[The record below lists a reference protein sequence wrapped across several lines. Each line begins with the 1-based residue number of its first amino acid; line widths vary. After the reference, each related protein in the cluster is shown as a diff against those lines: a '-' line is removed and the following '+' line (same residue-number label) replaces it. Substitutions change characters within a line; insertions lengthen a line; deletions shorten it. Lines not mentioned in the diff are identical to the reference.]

1 MKTDEKSTKRTG
13 RRFNVLDVV
22 ILLLLLA
29 AIAAIGYRYYQSA
42 KEAETDTQQPVLVA
56 FEIKDLPAEAVWALG
71 KDAVYLD
78 STGDLLGVLQI
89 PKNATGG
96 SVLSTRPVQVTVQDE
111 KGNYV
116 TVDSPDAS
124 RVSATGTVKCMGRM
138 NEDGSF
144 LLNGTTPV
152 TPGQVIAVHTEK
164 ASFVLT
170 VTAVPVK

>member
-1 MKTDEKSTKRTG
+1 MKTDEKNTKRTG

-22 ILLLLLA
+22 IILLLLA
-29 AIAAIGYRYYQSA
+29 AIATIGYRYYQSK
-42 KEAETDTQQPVLVA
+42 KEAAADTQQAVLLT
-56 FEIKDLPAEAVWALG
+56 FEIKDIPAGAVKELG

-78 STGDLLGVLQI
+78 ASGELLGVLQI
-89 PKNATGG
+89 HKGATDGL
-96 SVLSTRPVQVTVQDE
+96 VLSIRPVQVTVQDE
-111 KGNYV
+111 GGNYV

-124 RVSATGTVKCMGRM
+124 RVSATGTVKCMGRL

-164 ASFVLT
+164 VSFTLT
-170 VTAVPVK
+170 VTVPPVE